1 MARELGPQGIH
12 VAHFPIDGGVGTID
26 YSTGEKN
33 AHWSRYGA
41 VTADAERL
49 ARAPPGAGG
58 DGLDDGD
65 TMLGPDA
72 IAEAYSSCTGSTDR
86 PGPSRWS
93 CGPGWRPGNCVHLST
108 CAPRKIY
115 DGATDFLCADGA
127 GVATHNDGE
136 TPEQLAFEQYSTLR
150 S

>member
-1 MARELGPQGIH
+1 MHLTAGLAQSMARELGPQGIH

-72 IAEAYSSCTGSTDR
+72 IAEAYLFVHRQHRSAWTFEMVLR
-86 PGPSRWS
+86 PW
-93 CGPGWRPGNCVHLST
+93 V
-108 CAPRKIY
+108 
-115 DGATDFLCADGA
+115 
-127 GVATHNDGE
+127 E
-136 TPEQLAFEQYSTLR
+136 TW
-150 S
+150 